1 MGTLNLSNG
10 VSLSATGT
18 TFGNS
23 AASWSDAP
31 HGTIIQYKYRNVA
44 NNPFYTS
51 SSTAVDIDNFYV
63 DITPRSATNLL
74 VVSTNFTAAN
84 NVAGGYGR
92 YQIVDSN
99 VSGTPKWSTNTYM
112 GSSHYYAPH
121 STQQWLEVVLKHTN
135 VAGTTNPMRLQFQV
149 RVSGGGGTLDL
160 RWSGGDDRIVEVYEV
175 AQ

>member
-1 MGTLNLSNG
+1 MGTLNLGGG
-10 VSLSATGT
+10 VNFVGSS
-18 TFGNS
+18 GNLVG
-23 AASWSDAP
+23 AP
-31 HGTIIQYKYRNVA
+31 PGTIIQYQYRKVA
-44 NNPFYTS
+44 NNVFNTS
-51 SSTAVDIDNFYV
+51 SSTAVDVDDFYV

-84 NVAGGYGR
+84 NAASGYCR
-92 YQIVDSN
+92 YDIVDSN
-99 VSGTPKWSTNTYM
+99 VSGTPKWSSNTFM

-149 RVSGGGGTLDL
+149 RVAGGGGTIDL
-160 RWSGGDDRIVEVYEV
+160 RWSASDDRIVEVYEV